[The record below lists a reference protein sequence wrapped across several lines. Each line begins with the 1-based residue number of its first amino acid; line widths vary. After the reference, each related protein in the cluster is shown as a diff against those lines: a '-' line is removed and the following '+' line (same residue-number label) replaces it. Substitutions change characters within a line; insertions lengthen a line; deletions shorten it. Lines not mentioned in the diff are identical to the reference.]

1 MDCSFSPGEN
11 LNPLEP
17 SDEANVQRARH
28 EIAHRFLAGRGLEI
42 GAGARP
48 FPLPQGAEAIY
59 GDIRDEVGLTKFFGT
74 SAVTCGEKIDAQTLS
89 GIPDKSADFLVSAHV
104 IEHLRDPLGAILQGL
119 RVLKRSKPFILVV
132 PEMRL
137 TFDRNRPETTVEH
150 VLRDF
155 TDGGESTCFQAYEEH
170 LRYVHPYL
178 TGETYVEAEIQW
190 QAAESARRWREFDV
204 HFHAWTRAG
213 FEALLKAAAN
223 ICPFRVEEIVSVA
236 NENIFVLCKTRWR
249 PKFFVRAIRRQK

>member
-1 MDCSFSPGEN
+1 MHCSFPPGEN
-11 LNPLEP
+11 DNPLEAP
-17 SDEANVQRARH
+17 DEANLQRARY
-28 EIAHRFLAGRGLEI
+28 EIAHRFLAGRGLEV

-74 SAVTCGEKIDAQTLS
+74 SAVTCGEKIDAQTLN
-89 GIPDKSADFLVSAHV
+89 GIPDESVDFLISAHV
-104 IEHLRDPLGAILQGL
+104 IEHLRDPLGAIVQGL

-137 TFDRNRPETTVEH
+137 TFDRHRPETTIEH

-178 TGETYVEAEIQW
+178 TGETYVEAEIQR
-190 QAAESARRWREFDV
+190 QATENARRWREFDV

-213 FEALLKAAAN
+213 FEGLLKAAAN
-223 ICPFRVEEIVSVA
+223 ISPFRVEEIVAVA
-236 NENIFVLCKTRWR
+236 NENIFVLCKARWR
-249 PKFFVRAIRRQK
+249 PRFSFRPIRRRK

>member
-1 MDCSFSPGEN
+1 MDCSFSPKKN
-11 LNPLEP
+11 HNPLEA
-17 SDEANVQRARH
+17 SDQENLQRARY

-48 FPLPQGAEAIY
+48 FPLPQGAQAIY
-59 GDIRDEVGLTKFFGT
+59 GDIRDEIGLTKFFGT
-74 SAVTCGEKIDAQTLS
+74 SAVTCGEKIDAQTLK
-89 GIPDKSADFLVSAHV
+89 GIPDKSVDFLISAHV

-119 RVLKRSKPFILVV
+119 RVLKTSKPFILVV

-150 VLRDF
+150 ALHDL
-155 TDGGESTCFQAYEEH
+155 TAGGESTCFQAYEEH

-178 TGETYVEAEIQW
+178 TGEMYVEAEIQW

-213 FEALLKAAAN
+213 FEALLKAAAK
-223 ICPFRVEEIVSVA
+223 ISPFRVEEIVPVA
-236 NENIFVLCKTRWR
+236 NENIFVLCKARWR
-249 PKFFVRAIRRQK
+249 PRFSVRPIRRRK